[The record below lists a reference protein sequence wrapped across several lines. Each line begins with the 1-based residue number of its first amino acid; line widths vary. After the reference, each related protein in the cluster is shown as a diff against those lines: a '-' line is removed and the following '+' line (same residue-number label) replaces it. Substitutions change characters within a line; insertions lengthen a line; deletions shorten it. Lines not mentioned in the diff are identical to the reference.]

1 MTSSCDTTLGGATC
15 LRFPG
20 KFQPTGI
27 LQPGEQSDIYNFYIY
42 SRLCFSLDDG
52 QRAIGCPGLDTP
64 FKQWPYRW
72 AVIGQV
78 SPIVTILTSD
88 WLPRNSGSPIYHSP
102 AMQCGRQTYKNL
114 ADIVEK
120 FASDQ
125 QYWSGNSIN
134 FTFTTA
140 MEFAI
145 TLCKDT

>member
-1 MTSSCDTTLGGATC
+1 M
-15 LRFPG
+15 
-20 KFQPTGI
+20 
-27 LQPGEQSDIYNFYIY
+27 
-42 SRLCFSLDDG
+42 
-52 QRAIGCPGLDTP
+52 
-64 FKQWPYRW
+64 
-72 AVIGQV
+72 IGQV
-78 SPIVTILTSD
+78 SLIVTILTSD

>member
-1 MTSSCDTTLGGATC
+1 M
-15 LRFPG
+15 
-20 KFQPTGI
+20 
-27 LQPGEQSDIYNFYIY
+27 
-42 SRLCFSLDDG
+42 
-52 QRAIGCPGLDTP
+52 
-64 FKQWPYRW
+64 
-72 AVIGQV
+72 IGQV

-120 FASDQ
+120 FANDQ

-140 MEFAI
+140 MEIAI